1 LHYTLNRHYH
11 SGPRGFFSGSVLIRG
26 RSFRLVLGLSRFTS
40 IQAQGWRVARTRS
53 INLLCAAVSL
63 LATLFIR
70 PTLGQDS
77 TDALRNVR
85 AQSPGMAAAA
95 PQASEVNALPA
106 WNGPPGSAPY
116 GNIPAGPTQPM
127 PASRPASWPGAPLE
141 SSPPNNMPPG
151 STVST
156 AGAIPPNMAP
166 AMQPNPNGFVPQ
178 INPNTAGM
186 AVLPNTNTG
195 APQANLDMQ
204 SLQVLPGPRQD
215 FDDGRVVATVGS
227 VPILAGDVRGMIN
240 QAIRN
245 KMIPEPPEGQEEMF
259 YKMALRPVLKQMV
272 EMKLVVNDAKQAIP
286 ATGLGKIEGELNH
299 EFDKAE
305 IPRLMESYKV
315 GNQHE
320 LDEALRKVGSSLD
333 WERRSYF
340 ERNLFLGWR
349 QQQIKADE
357 VVPLASVIGYYQEHL
372 PDYEFPAQAKWEEIM
387 VSFDKFPDKAAAYA
401 AIAQMGNQLM
411 QGAPFGELAKSA
423 SQGPTSDK
431 GGAYDSTTKGSLAC
445 KALDEALFSLP
456 VGTLSQI
463 IESER
468 GFHIIRV
475 VERKDAGKKSFED
488 AQADIKKQLK
498 EDNRKKQL
506 DKYLAELHKK
516 TPVWTIFSDQPGGL
530 DGPKQEEEHHF

>member
-1 LHYTLNRHYH
+1 M
-11 SGPRGFFSGSVLIRG
+11 
-26 RSFRLVLGLSRFTS
+26 
-40 IQAQGWRVARTRS
+40 
-53 INLLCAAVSL
+53 SL

-70 PTLGQDS
+70 PTSAQVS
-77 TDALRNVR
+77 TDISRNVR

-95 PQASEVNALPA
+95 PQAAELNALPA
-106 WNGPPGSAPY
+106 WNGPSANAPY

-127 PASRPASWPGAPLE
+127 PATRPANWPGAPLE

-151 STVST
+151 SMTPAAGALPPNMTPAMQSNPNSFVPQQYPST
-156 AGAIPPNMAP
+156 AGMPVF
-166 AMQPNPNGFVPQ
+166 PNPNPD
-178 INPNTAGM
+178 
-186 AVLPNTNTG
+186 
-195 APQANLDMQ
+195 APQASLDMQ

-240 QAIRN
+240 QAINN
-245 KMIPEPPEGQEEMF
+245 KMIPEPPAGQEEMF
-259 YKMALRPVLKQMV
+259 YRMALRPVLKQMV
-272 EMKLVVNDAKQAIP
+272 EMKLVVNDAKQTIP
-286 ATGLGKIEGELNH
+286 AAGLGKIEGELNR

-305 IPRLMESYKV
+305 IPRLMQSYKV
-315 GNQHE
+315 NNQHE
-320 LDEALRKVGSSLD
+320 LDEALRKIGSSLD

-349 QQQIKADE
+349 QQQVKADE

-411 QGAPFGELAKSA
+411 QGAPFGALAKSA

-431 GGAYDSTTKGSLAC
+431 DGAYDWTTKGSLAC

-475 VERKDAGKKSFED
+475 TERKDAGKKSFED